1 MKQKLDRV
9 TSDQLQFHDPLSA
22 IYRLPP
28 MLKSW
33 YFLPEWMR
41 SLRPLDR
48 VISAVLGKLPCC
60 KSLANVT
67 PTEPPPPAVEEDM
80 SHSNKNGQNTENGGQ
95 INANDIDKKT
105 VVIDKTTT
113 I

>member
-1 MKQKLDRV
+1 
-9 TSDQLQFHDPLSA
+9 
-22 IYRLPP
+22 
-28 MLKSW
+28 
-33 YFLPEWMR
+33 MR
-41 SLRPLDR
+41 SLKPLDR

-67 PTEPPPPAVEEDM
+67 PTEPAGEDDLNQ
-80 SHSNKNGQNTENGGQ
+80 SNKNGQNTENGSQ
-95 INANDIDKKT
+95 INNVEKKT